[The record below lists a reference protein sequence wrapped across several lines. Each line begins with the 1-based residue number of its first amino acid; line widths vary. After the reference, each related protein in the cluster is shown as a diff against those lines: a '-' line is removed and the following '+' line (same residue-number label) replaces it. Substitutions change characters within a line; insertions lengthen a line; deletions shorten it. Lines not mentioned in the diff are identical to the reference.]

1 MSSRSGWAA
10 GRSSSSPRALRRRSG
25 ESAAAMG
32 MLPIRLATGT
42 DPRLGPEQV
51 LEEQREQAGWV
62 LSGIGSLSV
71 APLRLAGQEELTTL
85 KGNLEILILAGS
97 LSPDGAHPWWKV
109 EAW

>member
-1 MSSRSGWAA
+1 
-10 GRSSSSPRALRRRSG
+10 
-25 ESAAAMG
+25 

-42 DPRLGPEQV
+42 DLRLGPEQV

-71 APLRLAGQEELTTL
+71 APLRLAGHEELTTRN
-85 KGNLEILILAGS
+85 GNLEILMLVGS